1 MQGARLKGD
10 GFLDAAKQLCYAG
23 LTLDELPGRIM
34 AALRNIAPYDA
45 HCFNQVDPATE
56 LLMRSLTEGVGGPA
70 EARLFLEELYF
81 EEYLPELKRLARSR
95 CPVGLLSEH
104 WHGQME
110 QSDHF
115 NRLLRPLHFGDE
127 LRLVCTAGG
136 RIWGFIVLYR
146 EAGAPRFSPEER
158 QALALLGPHIGAA
171 LQAAVLQ
178 TIARE
183 PEAAGA
189 AAVPGVLVLDEQGR
203 VEHFSAAGEHWLGEI
218 GQLSPDWIQGERLPV
233 PVVQTLSALKRT
245 LSAAGGDGAPVPL
258 VSVYGRSGR
267 WLSVQA
273 SQLAPGT
280 GEGSRRMV
288 ILEPAVPRE
297 LLKLHSGAFSLTP
310 AEEAVVKLVLQGAST
325 AQIAT
330 SLLISRYTV
339 QDHLKHIFDKVGVR
353 SRRELVKRLLVQS
366 HLVPDG
372 PAGQLG

>member
-1 MQGARLKGD
+1 MPETKGKD
-10 GFLDAAKQLCYAG
+10 GLMDATKQLCYAG

-34 AALRNIAPYDA
+34 TALRSIVPFDA

-56 LLMRSLTEGVGGPA
+56 LMMRSLAEGVGGPA
-70 EARLFLEELYF
+70 AARLFLEELYF

-104 WHGQME
+104 WRGQME
-110 QSDHF
+110 QSEHF

-136 RIWGFIVLYR
+136 RFWAFIVLYR
-146 EAGAPRFSPEER
+146 ETGAPRFSPEER

-183 PEAAGA
+183 PEAPGA
-189 AAVPGVLVLDEQGR
+189 APAPGVLVLDQQGR
-203 VEHFSAAGEHWLGEI
+203 VEHFSEAGMHWLGEI
-218 GQLSPDWIQGERLPV
+218 GQLGPDWMQGEQLPV
-233 PVVQTLSALKRT
+233 PVVQTLSALGRM
-245 LSAAGGDGAPVPL
+245 LSAADGDGAPLPL

-267 WLSVQA
+267 WLSISA
-273 SQLAPGT
+273 SHLAPGI
-280 GEGSRRMV
+280 GEGRKRMV
-288 ILEPAVPRE
+288 MLEPAVPRE
-297 LLKLHSGAFSLTP
+297 LLKLHTGAFSLTP

-330 SLLISRYTV
+330 ALLISRYTV

-353 SRRELVKRLLVQS
+353 SRRELVKRLLITS
-366 HLVPDG
+366 AASLPR
-372 PAGQLG
+372 P